1 MVFSQLIEGA
11 LKLKASDIH
20 LMENFPP
27 YFRIDGTI
35 FPVKHPPISSEQ
47 IQDILKT
54 VVPDRMKARLEKER
68 GLDVG
73 YQHKDMVRCR
83 TIVFFERN
91 RLNIVIR
98 LVPLTVPTI
107 EDLEL
112 PTSLK
117 KIAEYERGF
126 VLVTGP
132 SGSGKSTTLAA
143 MIDHINN
150 TKKISMITIEDPIEF
165 YHENKKGIISQRQV
179 GDDVETYAS
188 GVIQA
193 LRQDPDVLLLG
204 EMRDPE
210 TMRTAIKAAETGLL
224 IFSTLHTTNAIQTV
238 ERIISNFPQ
247 NEHDLVREMLSTNL
261 KAVITQN
268 LVKRAEGKGRIAAL
282 EIMIVNKT
290 VSKLIADNRI
300 HDIFE
305 IMKGGEEGMQI
316 FDLAFANLARDKKI
330 TEETGAQYSRDV
342 FAYRRFLQGV
352 QSSSDRGG
360 IIGNFAT

>member
-20 LMENFPP
+20 LVEQSPP

-35 FPVKHPPISSEQ
+35 FPIKHPPITSDQ
-47 IQDILKT
+47 MQDILKT
-54 VVPDRMKARLEKER
+54 VVPDRLKARLEKER
-68 GLDVG
+68 GLDIG
-73 YQHKDMVRCR
+73 YQHKDLARCR

-91 RLNIVIR
+91 RLNIVLR
-98 LVPLTVPTI
+98 LVPLTIPTI
-107 EDLEL
+107 EQLEL
-112 PTSLK
+112 PAILK

-126 VLVTGP
+126 ILVTGP

-150 TKKISMITIEDPIEF
+150 TKKISIITIEDPIEF

-179 GDDVETYAS
+179 GDDIETYAS

-193 LRQDPDVLLLG
+193 MRQDPDVILLG
-204 EMRDPE
+204 EMRDTE
-210 TMRTAIKAAETGLL
+210 TMRTTIKAAETGLL

-247 NEHDLVREMLSTNL
+247 NEHDMIREMLSTNL

-268 LVKRAEGKGRIAAL
+268 LVKRAEGKGRIPAV
-282 EIMIVNKT
+282 EIMIVTKT
-290 VSKLIADNRI
+290 ISKLIADNRI

-316 FDLAFANLARDKKI
+316 FDQAFARLTLDKKI
-330 TEETGAQYSRDV
+330 TEETGARYARDIY
-342 FAYRRFLQGV
+342 AYRRFLQGV

-360 IIGNFAT
+360 IIGGFAS